1 MAERDDVGPAAEEL
15 DDTALR
21 QEIELLAELLEKVAD
36 AGQPLCQEEIDRALH
51 VADASDGPG
60 AAAGGDQGDE
70 LGQQPGDG
78 SGRQRGHEPGH

>member
-36 AGQPLCQEEIDRALH
+36 SPEPLCQDEIDRALH
-51 VADASDGPG
+51 VDASEGSRP
-60 AAAGGDQGDE
+60 AAGGSRPAAGSRDQGH
-70 LGQQPGDG
+70 QPD
-78 SGRQRGHEPGH
+78 RQ